1 MKKRINSF
9 SVVLTWEYEDGS
21 WNTEIL
27 EQDVMPK
34 KLIDYFK
41 YYEKSENEEANK

>member
-27 EQDVMPK
+27 EQNAMPENF
-34 KLIDYFK
+34 INYFK
-41 YYEKSENEEANK
+41 DYEKIENEEANK